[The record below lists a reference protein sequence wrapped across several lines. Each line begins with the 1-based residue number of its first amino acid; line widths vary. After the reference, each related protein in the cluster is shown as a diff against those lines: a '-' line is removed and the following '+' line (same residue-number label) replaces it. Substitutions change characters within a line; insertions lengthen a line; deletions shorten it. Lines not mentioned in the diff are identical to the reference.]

1 MNILLINHYAGSP
14 CYGMEFRPYYMAR
27 SLAEL
32 GHKMYVLGAN
42 QSHLRKVQP
51 AIGFEVIDD
60 VDYCWLE
67 SLTYTGNGFGR
78 VKNIFSFLYK
88 ACRKYESILS
98 WSKPDV
104 IVASSTYPM
113 DNLLAHFL
121 AKKCG
126 AKVIYEV
133 HDLWPLSPME
143 IGGLSKWHPFIIL
156 LQFSE
161 NYAYRNC
168 DQLISMLPNTL
179 AHVTSHGLDKDKF
192 NYIPNGVFVNGEN
205 KKPTLLP
212 VGHRLKLKE
221 LKKQDKLIIGYAG
234 GHALSNAL
242 DSLLD
247 AAAMLPNINFILMGS
262 GIEKKRLVTRVTDEQ
277 LNNVHFLGPVDKD
290 AVPEFLNVCD
300 ILTLVWSDSPLYR
313 FGVSPN
319 KVFDYMLVAK
329 PIVQALTAPMEP
341 VTLSGGGITVDT
353 GRVDLLV
360 EAFKKVADMSK
371 GERIAM
377 GESGKLY
384 VLNNHSYN
392 KLVQVFID
400 VCEKSLQ

>member
-14 CYGMEFRPYYMAR
+14 LYGMEFRPYYMAR

-32 GHKMYVLGAN
+32 GHKMYVLSAN

-51 AIGFEVIDD
+51 DIGFEAIDD
-60 VDYCWLE
+60 VEYCWLE
-67 SLTYTGNGFGR
+67 SLAYTGNGFGR

-88 ACRKYESILS
+88 AYKEYKNILS

-143 IGGLSKWHPFIIL
+143 IGGLSKWHPFIML

-179 AHVTSHGLDKDKF
+179 EHATSHGLDKDKF
-192 NYIPNGVFVNGEN
+192 SYIPNGVFVNREN
-205 KKPTLLP
+205 KEPALLP
-212 VGHRLKLKE
+212 VEHRLKLKE
-221 LKKQDKLIIGYAG
+221 LKKQDKLIVGYAG

-262 GIEKKRLVTRVTDEQ
+262 GIEKKRLVTRVIDED
-277 LNNVHFLGPVDKD
+277 LNNVYFLGPVAKD
-290 AVPEFLNVCD
+290 AVPEFLSVCD
-300 ILTLVWSDSPLYR
+300 ILTLVWNDSPLYR

-319 KVFDYMLVAK
+319 KVFDYMLAAK

-341 VTLSGGGITVDT
+341 VELSGGGITVDT
-353 GRVDLLV
+353 GSVDLLV
-360 EAFKKVADMSK
+360 KAFKKVADMSK
-371 GERIAM
+371 GERIVM
-377 GESGKLY
+377 GGKGKGY
-384 VLNNHSYN
+384 VLKKHGYS
-392 KLVQVFID
+392 KLAKDFIR
-400 VCEKSLQ
+400 VCAK

>member
-14 CYGMEFRPYYMAR
+14 LHGMEFRPYYMAR
-27 SLAEL
+27 SLAKL

-42 QSHLRKVQP
+42 QSHLRKIQP
-51 AIGFEVIDD
+51 DIGFEIIDD

-143 IGGLSKWHPFIIL
+143 IGGLSKWHPFIML

-161 NYAYRNC
+161 DYAYRNC

-179 AHVTSHGLDKDKF
+179 DHVTSHGLDKNKF
-192 NYIPNGVFVNGEN
+192 NYVPNGVFLNGEHN
-205 KKPTLLP
+205 KLTLLP
-212 VGHRLKLKE
+212 VEHRLKLKE
-221 LKKQDKLIIGYAG
+221 LKKQDKLIVGYAG

-262 GIEKKRLVTRVTDEQ
+262 GIEKKRLVTRVVDEEI
-277 LNNVHFLGPVDKD
+277 NNVHFLGPVAKD
-290 AVPEFLNVCD
+290 AVPEFLSLCD
-300 ILTLVWSDSPLYR
+300 ILTLVWNDSPLYR

-319 KVFDYMLVAK
+319 KVFDYMLAGK

-341 VTLSGGGITVDT
+341 VTLSNCGITVDS
-353 GRVDLLV
+353 GNVDLLV
-360 EAFKKVADMSK
+360 SAFS
-371 GERIAM
+371 RIAIMTPDDRYMM
-377 GESGKLY
+377 GKRGHDY
-384 VLNNHSYN
+384 VLICHHYDR
-392 KLVQVFID
+392 LAQDFLD
-400 VCEKSLQ
+400 VCNK